1 MDCFLGGFAFTFS
14 VKYLKIYHF
23 FWYWF
28 YFLNT
33 IVALWK
39 YFLEFHHILLVLRTC
54 SAVCMSVFLLL
65 FSNCLWSVPSFSS
78 SFLGGRML
86 RYVVALSLLAL
97 SWAQDCQVANINVM
111 QNFDKTRVSWKILTT
126 LLFKKNV
133 LHNFW
138 VVLFHCDFSLMCSS
152 TRSMQGHGML

>member
-1 MDCFLGGFAFTFS
+1 MVSRYTLIWIVLGVFCFYIFS
-14 VKYLKIYHF
+14 QIFKDISF
-23 FWYWF
+23 FWYCF

-39 YFLEFHHILLVLRTC
+39 YFLEFHYILLVLRTC

-65 FSNCLWSVPSFSS
+65 FSIMPAFFSNCLWSVPSFSS

-111 QNFDKTRVSWKILTT
+111 QNFDKTRVS
-126 LLFKKNV
+126 
-133 LHNFW
+133 
-138 VVLFHCDFSLMCSS
+138 
-152 TRSMQGHGML
+152 